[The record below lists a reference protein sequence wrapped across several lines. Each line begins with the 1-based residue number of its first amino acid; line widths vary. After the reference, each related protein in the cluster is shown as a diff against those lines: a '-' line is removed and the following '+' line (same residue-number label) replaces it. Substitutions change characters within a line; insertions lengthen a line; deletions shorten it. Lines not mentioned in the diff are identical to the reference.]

1 VQLQVSRCQSDQM
14 QRQSTIII
22 AEWIRIHHVV
32 LDFKGKYE
40 NHRIDQKHARDRLAA
55 AGGSHLR
62 GSRWWQPRPWQPLV
76 AATLATDGRQGGAQG
91 DRCAHL
97 VHGIGATFDCSL
109 GISSAVKLR
118 GCRRRSSHLL
128 LLAVATLAIALL
140 AAHLQ
145 VSSFAGQWRCG
156 SHCPRGCTSPRSG
169 QGPTTTLQ
177 ATVMCPMPTRARR
190 CRPTCVT

>member
-1 VQLQVSRCQSDQM
+1 M

-76 AATLATDGRQGGAQG
+76 AATLATDGRQGGG
-91 DRCAHL
+91 
-97 VHGIGATFDCSL
+97 S
-109 GISSAVKLR
+109 
-118 GCRRRSSHLL
+118 
-128 LLAVATLAIALL
+128 
-140 AAHLQ
+140 
-145 VSSFAGQWRCG
+145 G
-156 SHCPRGCTSPRSG
+156 SHCGGRI
-169 QGPTTTLQ
+169 
-177 ATVMCPMPTRARR
+177 MPAAVGNPPPARPARR
-190 CRPTCVT
+190 AQGQTIATIGPSPLSQSSLSLASRSLASLRLASFSLASFRLVGWNARFAPVSALLVGLAS